1 VGEEIGKGRSLDDV
15 VSHMNMIAEGVLTSR
30 AVYELSKTFGVEMP
44 ITQAVYEMLFEK
56 KPVQQAILDLMTRE
70 PKKEVY

>member
-1 VGEEIGKGRSLDDV
+1 MV
-15 VSHMNMIAEGVLTSR
+15 AEGVFTSK
-30 AVYELSKTFGVEMP
+30 AVYDLSRTKGVEMP
-44 ITQAVYEMLFEK
+44 ITQAVYEMLFEG